1 MDDSE
6 WVTLLQAG
14 LPRLG
19 LRWAGFRKV
28 RGQVC
33 KRLRRRAS
41 ELGLPDADAYHAY
54 LERHPEEWAVLDSL
68 THVTISR
75 FNRDRGV
82 FTLVESEVLPV
93 LASEAMMYGAETVEA
108 WSAGCASGE
117 EAYTLAIIWQLALAH
132 RFPGLAL
139 RILATDVDEAML
151 ARARRGCYGAG
162 SLREVPEPWRAAAF
176 VRQGR
181 CHCVRGEIR
190 AVVRIVRHDIRDRPP
205 AGTFDLV
212 LCRNLAF
219 TYFDGAGQLSVV
231 SRLGAALRPGGALA
245 VGKHEALPAGVGQFE
260 PWSPAA
266 RVYRRVGGRSVA

>member
-6 WVTLLQAG
+6 WVTFLEAA

-19 LRWAGFRKV
+19 MRWAGFRKV
-28 RGQVC
+28 RGLVC
-33 KRLRRRAS
+33 KRLRRRVS
-41 ELGLPDADAYHAY
+41 ELGLPSADAYHAY

-68 THVTISR
+68 AHVTISR

-82 FTLVESEVLPV
+82 FALVENEVLPV
-93 LASEAMMYGAETVEA
+93 LAGEAMTHGAGTVEA

-117 EAYTLAIIWQLALAH
+117 EAYTLAIIWHVALAH

-176 VRQGR
+176 VRQDR
-181 CHCVRGEIR
+181 WYCVREEIR
-190 AVVRIVRHDIRDRPP
+190 AAVRIVRHDIRDRPP

-212 LCRNLAF
+212 MCRNLAF
-219 TYFDGAGQLSVV
+219 TYFDDAGQLSVA

-245 VGKHEALPAGVGQFE
+245 VGNHEALPAGVGQFE
-260 PWSPAA
+260 PWSSTA
-266 RVYRRVGGRSVA
+266 RVYRRVGGRSPS